1 MTEYITIARWCKEC
15 NQCAKRK
22 PGPGLG
28 KAAHKTSDITKPLD
42 RIGIDILGPL
52 TITRNGKE
60 FIMVICDYFS
70 KWTEAYAIP
79 DHTAITVAD

>member
-1 MTEYITIARWCKEC
+1 MTEYITRWCKEC

-28 KAAHKTSDITKPLD
+28 KAALKTSDITKPLD

-52 TITRNGKE
+52 TITRNGNE

-70 KWTEAYAIP
+70 KWTEAYAIH

>member
-1 MTEYITIARWCKEC
+1 MTEYITRWCKEC

-22 PGPGLG
+22 PAPGLG
-28 KAAHKTSDITKPLD
+28 KAALKTSYITKPLD

-52 TITRNGKE
+52 TITRNGNE